1 MIRLLRGI
9 IYGIAAGIT
18 AAIVLDYLEE
28 GRREQKKNPGWV
40 LGRHSDPKTSA
51 QTEPARAKTPIQSEE
66 DLSDEARQALLDE
79 LGAQLQ

>member
-28 GRREQKKNPGWV
+28 GRHEQKANPGWL
-40 LGRHSDPKTSA
+40 LGRHPDQKTTAGPSSG
-51 QTEPARAKTPIQSEE
+51 PAKTPIQSEE